1 LTTSLYF
8 VVIFRYNWYILF
20 VDAKP
25 GTPTL
30 VQTIKGNSGVQA
42 IATLNDQL
50 FVSFAGSSNVSVYN
64 ATSFQLLSQLTI
76 PGLGARIYGLA
87 TSAQDNYLYVGDN
100 VNCFVYR
107 INISNP
113 SGPGVIYWNAWSY
126 PIGLSVN
133 SARNVLVAYNYA
145 KTVREYTSSGSLVR
159 SFVDISG
166 IYHAL
171 ELANGTLAISRAGAS
186 ATLPPQGIA
195 IVSKSGQVILSYGN
209 QSGSGIGEMKNPRH
223 LAVDK
228 DGYIL
233 VSDCNNNRV
242 MVVNP
247 SLTVGRQLLL
257 NTSTQ
262 SPTALSYDQS
272 RGRLYVGELSGQMR
286 LLVFDN
292 VTNINVWFAN

>member
-1 LTTSLYF
+1 M
-8 VVIFRYNWYILF
+8 
-20 VDAKP
+20 
-25 GTPTL
+25 
-30 VQTIKGNSGVQA
+30 
-42 IATLNDQL
+42 
-50 FVSFAGSSNVSVYN
+50 
-64 ATSFQLLSQLTI
+64 SQLAI
-76 PGLGARIYGLA
+76 PGLGASIYGLA
-87 TSAQDNYLYVGDN
+87 TSVPDNYLYIGDHT
-100 VNCFVYR
+100 NCNVYR
-107 INISNP
+107 VDLSNP
-113 SGPGVIYWNAWSY
+113 NGPGVISWGAWSY
-126 PIGLSVN
+126 PRGLSVN
-133 SARNVLVAYNYA
+133 NARNVLVAYNTA
-145 KTVREYTSSGSLVR
+145 KTVREYTSNGSLVR

-171 ELANGTLAISRAGAS
+171 ELTNGTLAISRAGAS

-195 IVSKSGQVILSYGN
+195 VISTSGQVISSYGN
-209 QSGSGIGEMKNPRH
+209 QSGSGIGEMNNPRH